1 MIQSMYY
8 NHNGIRNQQ
17 NKMFE
22 KIINAEIKHIP
33 KLPVVQSRN
42 HKGNQRIFFEMGE
55 NKNTI
60 YKNLLVDSKAVL
72 KGIDYVEKQK
82 KRSQI
87 NNVTF
92 YFKKLEVEQTKL
104 KSSRINKLVNISI
117 EVNKII
123 LKILKKR

>member
-82 KRSQI
+82 KKISNQQCNLLLQEIGSRANKTQI
-87 NNVTF
+87 
-92 YFKKLEVEQTKL
+92 EQ
-104 KSSRINKLVNISI
+104 NK
-117 EVNKII
+117 
-123 LKILKKR
+123 

>member
-42 HKGNQRIFFEMGE
+42 HKGN
-55 NKNTI
+55 
-60 YKNLLVDSKAVL
+60 
-72 KGIDYVEKQK
+72 
-82 KRSQI
+82 
-87 NNVTF
+87 
-92 YFKKLEVEQTKL
+92 
-104 KSSRINKLVNISI
+104 
-117 EVNKII
+117 
-123 LKILKKR
+123 